1 MVRFYRMTADTN
13 LEDFVCP
20 GEQIRQIA
28 SACQASCF
36 QFLDHKP
43 MEIEIAEDSG
53 LDFPDFLYNYGVP
66 LISRAFKRVLDAQGV
81 DNLFYKP
88 IDLVDAATG
97 IHEAYTL
104 ALPPRIR
111 AVREAYTRL
120 LDEDGDESAGRELI
134 KDEYGIARYRI
145 NASVVGNYRIF
156 KLADVW
162 DYDIIVTGGLMEAI
176 TKASLHNV
184 FFSEV
189 EED

>member
-1 MVRFYRMTADTN
+1 MAKFYRMTGNTN
-13 LEDFVCP
+13 LEDMVRA
-20 GEQIRQIA
+20 GDAILTISA
-28 SACQASCF
+28 ACQESAF
-36 QFLDHKP
+36 QFLDRRLV
-43 MEIEIAEDSG
+43 EVEIAADSG
-53 LDFPDFLYNYGVP
+53 LMFPDFLYNDAVP

-88 IDLVDAATG
+88 IDLVDRELG
-97 IHEAYTL
+97 LHESYSL

-111 AVREAYTRL
+111 AVRQKYMRL
-120 LDEDGDESAGRELI
+120 LDEDGDEGEGKELI

-145 NASVVGNYRIF
+145 NASAVGNYRIF

-162 DYDIIVTGGLMEAI
+162 DTDIIVTEDLMAAI
-176 TKASLHNV
+176 TRAALSNV